1 MAKIRLNPIN
11 RHVGGVTNFSYG
23 VGIEK
28 RAIQLSPEKAAERIE
43 KLNKSI
49 EKWESI
55 SESLNSV
62 VKGFKTACFATSAAL
77 QVKNLFSNLG
87 DIHYKRGRETRNNSK
102 VFLAT
107 AYGNLRPKNEIKYID
122 FWKAGCKLD
131 VAESTEGIIKKYLKE
146 YRK

>member
-1 MAKIRLNPIN
+1 MVIVESSKGILIVAGRRKKFTLP
-11 RHVGGVTNFSYG
+11 GGG
-23 VGIEK
+23 AEK
-28 RAIQLSPEKAAERIE
+28 FESRKKAAIRELYEETNLR
-43 KLNKSI
+43 
-49 EKWESI
+49 
-55 SESLNSV
+55 
-62 VKGFKTACFATSAAL
+62 VKKI
-77 QVKNLFSNLG
+77 KYLFSNLG

-146 YRK
+146 YGK